1 MLKFLTGTA
10 GEVTEETVEKTGEFF
25 DKVIEFSDK
34 PWVQAVGFIVGA
46 IVLGAL
52 AYQFVI
58 KPLIRKARKL

>member
-1 MLKFLTGTA
+1 MLQFLTGNT
-10 GEVTEETVEKTGEFF
+10 GEVTEETVEETVEFF

-34 PWVQAVGFIVGA
+34 PWVEAVTFIVGG

-58 KPLIRKARKL
+58 KPLIRKMRKL

>member
-1 MLKFLTGTA
+1 MLQFLTGAT
-10 GEVTEETVEKTGEFF
+10 GEVTEETVEETVEFV

-34 PWVQAVGFIVGA
+34 PWVQAVGFILGG

-58 KPLIRKARKL
+58 KPFIRKMRKL

>member
-1 MLKFLTGTA
+1 MLNFLTGTT
-10 GEVTEETVEKTGEFF
+10 GEETVEESVELF

-34 PWVQAVGFIVGA
+34 PWVQAIGFIVGT